1 MKPET
6 ASGRGPLGRV
16 VLLPLT
22 TRVVDGLLGHA
33 LHEDGVTPDR
43 SRCILRGI
51 HRTSETSQHV
61 TIIREASAD
70 ALVSAGYGPA
80 EAEVATGELTHL
92 AYIVEITGYADIG
105 PQAQYRPE
113 SDCCFNGQVQRRCGH
128 GYVERVVRGSGVIK
142 YLKSGYDEGELEA
155 ADVFQTK
162 AGQRYRVLDEYR
174 FEDAYFGFERG
185 DIEQLCRTLPDG
197 ATFEPTHVHPT
208 PNCSVIS
215 YDLSGSSKH
224 LSKYLPDL
232 ETCRTI
238 GARFCR
244 EMPDC
249 VRCLG
254 AYNDSLQVLRFA
266 LSIEPSSNVQDAIK
280 TREAPLP
287 PGANE
292 TKGDSDR
299 EKQLTSEDNPKKNP
313 NANQSQTSGK

>member
-1 MKPET
+1 MKPDS

-22 TRVVDGLLGHA
+22 TREIDGLLGHA

-43 SRCILRGI
+43 SRCVFSGN
-51 HRTSETSQHV
+51 HRTSKTSQHV

-80 EAEVATGELTHL
+80 AAEVSSGQLTHL
-92 AYIVEITGYADIG
+92 AYIVEITEYADIG
-105 PQAQYRPE
+105 PEAQYRPE
-113 SDCCFNGQVQRRCGH
+113 SDCCFNGQVQRRCGN
-128 GYVERVVRGSGVIK
+128 GYVERAVRGSGIIK
-142 YLKSGYDEGELEA
+142 YLKSGYDEGEVKA
-155 ADVFQTK
+155 ADIFQTQ

-185 DIEQLCRTLPDG
+185 DIQELCRTLPDG
-197 ATFEPTHVHPT
+197 AAFEAVNVNPT

-215 YDLSGSSKH
+215 YDLKGASKH

-238 GARFCR
+238 GARFCH

-254 AYNDSLQVLRFA
+254 AYNDSIQILRFA
-266 LSIEPSSNVQDAIK
+266 LTIEPSSKVQQAK
-280 TREAPLP
+280 QTREAVLP
-287 PGANE
+287 PDASDANP
-292 TKGDSDR
+292 KGERVEPLSYD
-299 EKQLTSEDNPKKNP
+299 DNPNGDPQAKHSP
-313 NANQSQTSGK
+313 IGGK